1 MVSKSE
7 IKYYSA
13 LKLKKYRKIEKKFLA
28 EGKRLIDEGLNSNF
42 ECDRIFITEAFKKTE
57 SKFISK
63 ISKKKIPINSIPLY
77 DLLKLCSTK
86 NPQEIVA
93 VFNLK
98 SNNTKLINA
107 QPVIALENISDPGN
121 LGTILRTCDWF
132 GIKNVLINKGSAE
145 LYNPKV
151 LRASMGAV
159 FNLNIIDDVILIE
172 ELKKLKNK
180 NYLSVIADMKGTNY
194 KRADWSNKTVV
205 TFCNEANGPSQEL
218 KEICDMQITIPK
230 KGKIESLNVAA
241 AAAVIISEFSNLVFN

>member
-13 LKLKKYRKIEKKFLA
+13 LKQKKYRKLENKFLA

-42 ECDRIFITEAFKKTE
+42 KCVKIFITEAFNE
-57 SKFISK
+57 SERKFISK
-63 ISKKKIPINSIPLY
+63 ISKLNIPIDIIPLH

-93 VFNLK
+93 VFNIKPVKARLVK
-98 SNNTKLINA
+98 SL
-107 QPVIALENISDPGN
+107 PVIALENISDPGN

-132 GIKNVLINKGSAE
+132 GIKNVLISKGSAE

-159 FNLNIIDDVILIE
+159 FNLNIIDDINIVE
-172 ELKKLKNK
+172 EIKKLKNK
-180 NYLSVIADMKGTNY
+180 NYLSLIADMKGTNY
-194 KRADWSNKTVV
+194 KSVNWSNKTIVA
-205 TFCNEANGPSQEL
+205 FCNEANGPSEEL

-241 AAAVIISEFSNLVFN
+241 AAAVIISELSNFYFN